1 MGIAM
6 DAASFF
12 KSRGFT
18 SVAGRTY
25 AVVRRDSFLS
35 EQVAN

>member
-1 MGIAM
+1 M

-25 AVVRRDSFLS
+25 SGTFAVVRRDSFLS